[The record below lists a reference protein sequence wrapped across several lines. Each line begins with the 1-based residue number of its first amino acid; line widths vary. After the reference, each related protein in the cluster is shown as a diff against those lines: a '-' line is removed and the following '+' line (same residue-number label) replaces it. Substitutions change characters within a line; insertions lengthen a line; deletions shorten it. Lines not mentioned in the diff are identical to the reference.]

1 MRIHDI
7 NPPCSAQALWDYGTK
22 LSDAADEQ
30 YSRDVRLIGKR
41 KARKQLKKRQR
52 IAGHAI
58 ALSLAV
64 FAEQT
69 KSK

>member
-1 MRIHDI
+1 MRLHEIT
-7 NPPCSAQALWDYGTK
+7 PPCSAQALWDYGIK

-52 IAGHAI
+52 IAGSAI
-58 ALSLAV
+58 RLSLAI
-64 FAEQT
+64 FKEE
-69 KSK
+69 SI